1 MACRCSRPASYKPR
15 LADDRVGHFL
25 SVIKD
30 FSRDVHETPNVH
42 YVTRW
47 NLEKEQPAAEKSP
60 PKQPIIF
67 WIERTVPREY
77 RQYVR
82 EGILEWN
89 KAFEKVGFI
98 DAIQVRDQQSDDEF
112 DPEDIRYNTFRW
124 ITTSAGFAMGPSR
137 TNPKTGEI
145 LDADIIFDE
154 GMIRYWR
161 QEYIERAGIPDGDG
175 DAFGRSAAGF
185 FKLFAAD
192 LPSFADAEPL
202 LDRMLNENRDDVR
215 SARCTPR
222 RARRISSHSARR
234 LVRGARWGRGCS
246 VNSRS
251 WRPFWQPRGSS
262 IPAAKSRRS
271 SSARPSRKS

>member
-1 MACRCSRPASYKPR
+1 MR
-15 LADDRVGHFL
+15 
-25 SVIKD
+25 
-30 FSRDVHETPNVH
+30 

-47 NLEKEQPAAEKSP
+47 NLEKEKPAAEKSP

-161 QEYIERAGIPDGDG
+161 QEYIRHGRHPRGDG
-175 DAFGRSAAGF
+175 DAAGRPAAGV
-185 FKLFAAD
+185 LQA
-192 LPSFADAEPL
+192 
-202 LDRMLNENRDDVR
+202 VR
-215 SARCTPR
+215 
-222 RARRISSHSARR
+222 
-234 LVRGARWGRGCS
+234 RG
-246 VNSRS
+246 
-251 WRPFWQPRGSS
+251 
-262 IPAAKSRRS
+262 PAAV
-271 SSARPSRKS
+271 